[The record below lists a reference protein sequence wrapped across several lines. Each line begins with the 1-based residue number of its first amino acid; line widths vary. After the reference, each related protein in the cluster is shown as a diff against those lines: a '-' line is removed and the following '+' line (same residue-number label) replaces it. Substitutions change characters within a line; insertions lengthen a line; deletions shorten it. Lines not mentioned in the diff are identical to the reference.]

1 MDGGYAL
8 RSAGARAP
16 ADWRTGA
23 CGRLLGVR
31 IVRLYDASRQPR
43 DWMDII
49 RPGQF
54 AVFASLL
61 DGGEPCD
68 IDGVPTGH
76 GAASCVIVDALAEAE
91 ALCRERAE
99 RHPSVRLDV
108 FDIAGRSQPPLLTVV
123 HPSRIRSLEGD
134 AAVRRRNTAIAVT
147 LVVAAPILCWIDWQ
161 AGGVLVLP
169 TLFAINGLFFALRLL
184 QLNASYAAAE
194 RRRLERMTGR
204 QDAE

>member
-1 MDGGYAL
+1 M
-8 RSAGARAP
+8 
-16 ADWRTGA
+16 
-23 CGRLLGVR
+23 R
-31 IVRLYDASRQPR
+31 IVGLYDPSRQPR

-61 DGGEPCD
+61 DGGDPCD

-76 GAASCVIVDALAEAE
+76 GAANCVIVDDLAEAE
-91 ALCRERAE
+91 ALCRERAN

-108 FDIAGRSQPPLLTVV
+108 FDAAGRSRPPLLTVV
-123 HPSRIRSLEGD
+123 HPSRARSLEGD
-134 AAVRRRNTAIAVT
+134 ASVRRRNTTIAVASF
-147 LVVAAPILCWIDWQ
+147 VAAPILFWIDWQ

-194 RRRLERMTGR
+194 RRRLERTAR
-204 QDAE
+204 RRDAD